1 MDKSFIRAVACSL
14 CETSEE
20 WIGRHSSFTVCYESS
35 IPHISSRIP
44 FGLPLDA
51 VTNLPSRHASRHVKR
66 FNFNLYARTFLT
78 CVKTSDSS
86 PFFFR
91 SVCFSPPFF
100 WKNDASI
107 GIALY
112 PSRGIIF
119 CIRRP
124 TRIISGAIDYWLL
137 TSTRIFSVEILTKV
151 DEIIKNVQLWMSLD
165 ILHIHRFE

>member
-78 CVKTSDSS
+78 CVKTSAIPPHFSS
-86 PFFFR
+86 DPCVSPLPFSGKTTYRSGSRFIRHAELFF
-91 SVCFSPPFF
+91 
-100 WKNDASI
+100 
-107 GIALY
+107 ALVA
-112 PSRGIIF
+112 P
-119 CIRRP
+119 
-124 TRIISGAIDYWLL
+124 L
-137 TSTRIFSVEILTKV
+137 V
-151 DEIIKNVQLWMSLD
+151 
-165 ILHIHRFE
+165 